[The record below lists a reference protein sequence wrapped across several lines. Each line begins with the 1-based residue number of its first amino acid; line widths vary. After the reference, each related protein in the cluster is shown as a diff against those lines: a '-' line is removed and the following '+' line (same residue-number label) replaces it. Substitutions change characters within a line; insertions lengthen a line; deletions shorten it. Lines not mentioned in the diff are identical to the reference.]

1 MKAHEL
7 YELINKTAY
16 KKTGLDV
23 DWTIFVND
31 DEKTVYLL
39 FAPSN
44 SKLDWF
50 NNFRFPVKL
59 YKKQESK
66 MLVAKGWGNAWKSCN
81 DIVTGTTL
89 KLHGA
94 NEGYKLVISGYS
106 YGGAIALLAAEDI
119 AYRSNNS
126 IKPNVI
132 TFGAPKPLFGK
143 RSVEHVKSCCNS
155 ITQYAH
161 ASDIITYLPPFIG
174 YRHADK
180 YVIGAFNFFNLFK
193 PIVYHTSYSDETL
206 YKELVHESS

>member
-31 DEKTVYLL
+31 GEKTVYLL

-59 YKKQESK
+59 YKKQQSK

-81 DIVTGTTL
+81 DIVTRTTL
-89 KLHGA
+89 KFYDV

-143 RSVEHVKSCCNS
+143 RSVRYVESCCNS

-161 ASDIITYLPPFIG
+161 ASDIVTYLPPFFGYKHIARSSIG
-174 YRHADK
+174 K
-180 YVIGAFNFFNLFK
+180 FNLFK
-193 PIVYHTSYSDETL
+193 LFNPSVYHAIYNDKTL
-206 YKELVHESS
+206 YE